1 MIGSSGFSNSCTG
14 LSVERL
20 GVYSSGAGFDSGG
33 AEIAS
38 YSKASGLLYSTNG
51 AASRVD
57 AISIKDPEKPV
68 RKFQIHPSSDWSDA
82 GDINSLAASE
92 NELYLAVA
100 HRLPGERGSL
110 LIYTLNGEFQKRVM
124 TGVLP
129 DMVKLSPDKKWA
141 VVANEAEPYLSAE
154 GKIIDP
160 PGGVSIL
167 SLKTMEVKHLNFES
181 VNLKDSAVRTALA
194 SELGIPSYHDLEP
207 EYIAISSDSRR
218 AFVVLQENN
227 AVATVDLEKGSIV
240 KIDSLRVM
248 DHSKKGNELD
258 LNSKDKEAN
267 FVSEAVLSLPLPD
280 GIDYFE
286 DDRSQGYLITANEG
300 EKREIENQ
308 NGKVIYS
315 DLIKAKSITDAK
327 LTTQTRAL
335 RENHPD
341 LRILKDQGL
350 NSSGQYDNF
359 VLSGTRSFSIYNA
372 HTMQL
377 VFDSGSQIEKT
388 LFSLHPELHNTDDDR
403 FEMDRRSSRSGP
415 APEAV
420 VVGKVREQNYAFVS
434 LEKPGG
440 VIIYELQNLSQ
451 PRFCQYI
458 SGRNLNPEVSKKGR
472 YKDTSY
478 ANTGDLSPEGLYFIN
493 AKSSP
498 VEEPLLIVSNEV
510 SGTIEIYSISYKSD
524 AE

>member
-14 LSVERL
+14 LSVKRL
-20 GVYSSGAGFDSGG
+20 GVYSSGAEFDSGG

-38 YSKASGLLYSTNG
+38 YSKANGLLYSTNG
-51 AASRVD
+51 AANAVD

-82 GDINSLAASE
+82 GDINSLAASDSS
-92 NELYLAVA
+92 LYLAVA
-100 HRLPGERGSL
+100 HRLPGENGSI
-110 LIYTLNGEFQKRVM
+110 LIYSLGGEFQRKVM

-129 DMVKLSPDKKWA
+129 DMIKLSPDNQWA
-141 VVANEAEPYLSAE
+141 VVANEAEPYLSADDE
-154 GKIIDP
+154 IIDP
-160 PGGVSIL
+160 AGGVSIL
-167 SLKTMEVKHLNFES
+167 NLKTMDVKQLDFES
-181 VNLKDSAVRTALA
+181 MSLKNKAVRTAL
-194 SELGIPSYHDLEP
+194 SSKLGIPSYHDLEP
-207 EYIAISSDSRR
+207 EYIAISGDSKK

-227 AVATVDLEKGSIV
+227 AVATIDLEQARITKV
-240 KIDSLRVM
+240 DSLHVV
-248 DHSKKGNELD
+248 DHSMKRNELD
-258 LNSKDKEAN
+258 LNSKDQEAN
-267 FVSEAVLSLPLPD
+267 FVSESVFSLPLPD

-286 DDRSQGYLITANEG
+286 DSRSQGYLITANEG

-308 NGKVIYS
+308 KGKMIYS
-315 DLIKAKSITDAK
+315 DLVKAKSIADAK
-327 LTTQTRAL
+327 LTTKTRAL
-335 RENHPD
+335 RESYPD

-359 VLSGTRSFSIYNA
+359 VLSGTRSFSIFSA
-372 HTMQL
+372 ETMQL
-377 VFDSGSQIEKT
+377 IFDSGSQIEKT

-420 VVGKVREQNYAFVS
+420 VVGKLQDINFAFVS

-440 VIIYELQNLSQ
+440 VMIYELQNPRQ
-451 PRFCQYI
+451 PLFCQYI

-493 AKSSP
+493 EKSSP
-498 VEEPLLIVSNEV
+498 VENPLLIVSNEV
-510 SGTIEIYSISYKSD
+510 SGTIEIYSVSFKIDSD
-524 AE
+524 

>member
-1 MIGSSGFSNSCTG
+1 MIGSSGFSDSCKG

-20 GVYSSGAGFDSGG
+20 GVFSSGAEFDSGG

-51 AASRVD
+51 AANAVD

-92 NELYLAVA
+92 SELYLAVA

-129 DMVKLSPDKKWA
+129 DMIKLSPDKKWA
-141 VVANEAEPYLSAE
+141 VVANEAEPYLSANGE
-154 GKIIDP
+154 IIDP
-160 PGGVSIL
+160 AGGVSIL
-167 SLKTMEVKHLNFES
+167 NLKTMEVKQLGFES
-181 VNLKDSAVRTALA
+181 VKLKDRAVRTALA
-194 SELGIPSYHDLEP
+194 SELGVPLYHDLEP
-207 EYIAISSDSRR
+207 EYIAISSDSKR

-227 AVATVDLEKGSIV
+227 AVATIDLEKTLITRV
-240 KIDSLRVM
+240 DSLHVV
-248 DHSKKGNELD
+248 DHSMKGNELD

-267 FVSEAVLSLPLPD
+267 LLSESVLSIPLPD

-286 DDRSQGYLITANEG
+286 DSRSQGYLITANEG

-308 NGKVIYS
+308 NGKMIYS
-315 DLIKAKSITDAK
+315 DLIKAKSISDAK
-327 LTTQTRAL
+327 LTTKTRDL
-335 RENHPD
+335 REHYLD
-341 LRILKDQGL
+341 LRVLKDQGL

-359 VLSGTRSFSIYNA
+359 VLAGTRSFSIFNA
-372 HTMQL
+372 DTMQL

-420 VVGKVREQNYAFVS
+420 VVGKVREHNLAFVS

-440 VIIYELQNLSQ
+440 VMIYELQNPRQ
-451 PRFCQYI
+451 PLFCHYI

-493 AKSSP
+493 EKSSP
-498 VEEPLLIVSNEV
+498 VENPLLIVSNEV
-510 SGTIEIYSISYKSD
+510 SGTIEIYSVSNKSD